1 MVIADIPGLIE
12 GAAHGAGLGQRFLR
26 HVERTRVLVYVLDG
40 SAAEPW
46 KDLDTVRKEVALFSA
61 ELAQR
66 PSLIA
71 VNKLDLEAARKLKA
85 KTRRKDGP
93 EVVFVSAL
101 SGEGLPRLMQ
111 AVVTALAGAPAPPVP
126 ARARTTKLAAR
137 PSPDLVV
144 EQRHGDSSCAASGSS
159 AWSSGRT
166 STRKPA
172 LERFQSLLDK
182 LGVSAALEAAGVK
195 PGDTVRIAEAEFE
208 YQP

>member
-1 MVIADIPGLIE
+1 
-12 GAAHGAGLGQRFLR
+12 
-26 HVERTRVLVYVLDG
+26 
-40 SAAEPW
+40 
-46 KDLDTVRKEVALFSA
+46 
-61 ELAQR
+61 
-66 PSLIA
+66 
-71 VNKLDLEAARKLKA
+71 
-85 KTRRKDGP
+85 
-93 EVVFVSAL
+93 VVFVSAL

-144 EQRHGDSSCAASGSS
+144 EQRPWGFLVRGERVERLVERTDLDSE
-159 AWSSGRT
+159 
-166 STRKPA
+166 PA